1 MQTAEWKMKYY
12 EVTFKVI
19 SSPTQ
24 LDNANKQGIKKNTNS
39 FVASLTLSLNH
50 SSFWW
55 LLPLVDLV
63 IFMHSIWTLY
73 TRVKSIQL
81 YTAFFYTATKHQ
93 KCTHKLAKL
102 IWSISACMWIV
113 EIILQ
118 ELLGKHYDD
127 FKVFHQQFG
136 KYAQPS
142 VHDSCINVRNYMY
155 WMCFFFVMNNTVCM
169 GTAMNNIV
177 KLD

>member
-1 MQTAEWKMKYY
+1 MIIASGW
-12 EVTFKVI
+12 
-19 SSPTQ
+19 SSHFHAQ
-24 LDNANKQGIKKNTNS
+24 HMNFI
-39 FVASLTLSLNH
+39 H
-50 SSFWW
+50 SSQ
-55 LLPLVDLV
+55 VDS
-63 IFMHSIWTLY
+63 IIHSILLHSNKT
-73 TRVKSIQL
+73 
-81 YTAFFYTATKHQ
+81 TKHQ

-142 VHDSCINVRNYMY
+142 VHDSCINVRKYMY
-155 WMCFFFVMNNTVCM
+155 WICFFLSWITLFAWELPWTTLLNWTKQVHLFLVYTFY
-169 GTAMNNIV
+169 
-177 KLD
+177 